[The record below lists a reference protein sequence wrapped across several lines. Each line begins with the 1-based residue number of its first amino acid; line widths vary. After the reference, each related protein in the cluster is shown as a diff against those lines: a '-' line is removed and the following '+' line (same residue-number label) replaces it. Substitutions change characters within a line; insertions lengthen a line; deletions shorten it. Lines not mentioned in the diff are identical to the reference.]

1 MLTTTPSNCPVPSVA
16 TFAALGMF
24 ACLSSASA
32 ALLVDPANGT
42 VTASATVGP
51 ANKDDGAYSAF
62 YAPFGSFFGSALP
75 NVAPTISLNGHL
87 YFGAGDGNGDY
98 LLQPLGTNGMTRIA
112 PMWLD
117 FRLGASGQVIEEVGA
132 SYYAVT
138 WQNMESTEVTGTYA
152 TFQAVFFEF
161 DATLHGIDFNAGD
174 IAFAY
179 GDIGAYP
186 VVTEVIVGLENGTDF
201 STHADSAAFGG
212 WSSYGAFGD
221 FPVGAGEYLHFR
233 PNGTGNYA
241 ATVEAIPEPGAALL
255 GGVGMLMLFRRR
267 RG

>member
-1 MLTTTPSNCPVPSVA
+1 MLTTTLQHCRVPSVA

-117 FRLGASGQVIEEVGA
+117 FRLGTSGQVIEEVGA

-152 TFQAVFFEF
+152 TFQAIFFEF

-179 GDIGAYP
+179 GDIGAYQ
-186 VVTEVIVGLENGTDF
+186 VVTEVIVGMESGTSF
-201 STHADSAAFGG
+201 AALPGTEAQFG
-212 WSSYGAFGD
+212 WNSFATTGD
-221 FPVGAGEYLHFR
+221 LAVGAGEIARFR
-233 PNGTGNYA
+233 PNGSGNY
-241 ATVEAIPEPGAALL
+241 TVNVLAIPEPAVSLL
-255 GGVGMLMLFRRR
+255 GGLGTLMLLRRR
-267 RG
+267 KS